1 MEILT
6 NAISWFEI
14 PVDNFDRAKK
24 FYSLIY
30 DYDMPEQMMGNS
42 RMGFLISNAENG
54 GIGGAIVAGDGNK
67 PAADGTLA
75 YLNGGSDLEIVL
87 NRVETAGGKILL
99 PKTQISPEIGYFAIF
114 MDSEGN
120 RLALHSIK

>member
-14 PVDNFDRAKK
+14 PVNNFDRAKK
-24 FYSLIY
+24 FYSTIY
-30 DYDMPEQMMGNS
+30 NYDMPEQMMGNS
-42 RMGFLISNAENG
+42 RMGFLISNTEKG

-67 PAADGTLA
+67 PATDGTLA

-87 NRVETAGGKILL
+87 KRVETAGGKILL